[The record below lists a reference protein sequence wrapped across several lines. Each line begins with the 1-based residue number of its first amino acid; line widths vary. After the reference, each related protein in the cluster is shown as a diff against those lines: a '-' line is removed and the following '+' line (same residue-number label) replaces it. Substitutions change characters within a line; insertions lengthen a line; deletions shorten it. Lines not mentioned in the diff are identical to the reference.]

1 MAVLEDYRVWHLVH
15 NCNFVDPAEV
25 KVEIHD
31 VDGEDDKVILL
42 ANKDR
47 SNRVS
52 IRWDDT
58 PAD

>member
-1 MAVLEDYRVWHLVH
+1 MAVLNDYRVWHLLH
-15 NCNFVDPAEV
+15 RCGFVDPTEV

-31 VDGEDDKVILL
+31 VAGEDDKVVLI

-47 SNRVS
+47 NSRFSV
-52 IRWDDT
+52 RWDDT